1 MMDESFKY
9 SLFKVI
15 EILGEY
21 LSEVIFAGG
30 WAPLICYHYLV
41 GDKARTP
48 LLTQEFDL
56 MVGRRIRKSGKSLY
70 ETLRDA
76 GLHPEPRDSSPQPA
90 QIYTGEFEGHHLEL
104 EFFTP
109 MIGKGGD
116 RAVEVQDNL
125 LALPLRY
132 ADIIVSAA
140 TEVVIDDH
148 PLHNTTTPVTLL
160 VPSPGAFIFNKGL
173 TFTRRQATAKK
184 DKDLYYIF
192 DILARCPE
200 LRQEILEELSALKRS
215 SATYAKW
222 FKSFLKN
229 MADHFRDLDAR
240 GINMVFRQRPPNAF
254 PGLDDQQFRQ
264 HVFETFRIFNKEL
277 NQP

>member
-1 MMDESFKY
+1 VEKTFKH

-21 LSEVIFAGG
+21 LSEVVFAGG
-30 WAPLICYHYLV
+30 WAPLIYYHYLI

-56 MVGRRIRKSGKSLY
+56 MVERRIANRGKSLY
-70 ETLRDA
+70 ELLQDA
-76 GLHPEPRDSSPQPA
+76 GLHPEPRDSSPWPA
-90 QIYTGEFEGHHLEL
+90 QIYSGEIEGNHLEL

-109 MIGKGGD
+109 MTGRGGD

-132 ADIIVSAA
+132 ADIIVSAS

-148 PLHNTTTPVTLL
+148 PLHSVTTPVTLL

-173 TFTRRQATAKK
+173 TFSRRQVTAKK
-184 DKDLYYIF
+184 EKDLYYIF

-200 LRQEILEELSALKRS
+200 LRRGILEELGTIKRS
-215 SATYAKW
+215 STTHAKW

-229 MADHFRDLDAR
+229 MADYFGDPDAK
-240 GINMVFRQRPPNAF
+240 GIGMVFRQRPPSAF
-254 PGLDDQQFRQ
+254 PGLDDQQFSQ
-264 HVFETFRIFNKEL
+264 YVFGIFKEFIEEL
-277 NQP
+277 NR

>member
-1 MMDESFKY
+1 MEKTFKN
-9 SLFKVI
+9 SLFKVV

-21 LSEVIFAGG
+21 LSEVVFAGG
-30 WAPLICYHYLV
+30 WAPLIYYHYLI

-48 LLTQEFDL
+48 LLTKEFDL
-56 MVGRRIRKSGKSLY
+56 MVGRRIRSRGISLN
-70 ETLRDA
+70 EILRDA
-76 GLHPEPRDSSPQPA
+76 GLHPEPRDSSPWPA
-90 QIYTGEFEGHHLEL
+90 QVYTGEFEGHHLEL

-109 MIGKGGD
+109 MTGRGGD
-116 RAVEVQDNL
+116 RAIEVQDNL

-140 TEVVIDDH
+140 MEVVIGDH
-148 PLHNTTTPVTLL
+148 PLHSVTTPVTLR

-173 TFTRRQATAKK
+173 TFSRRQAASKK
-184 DKDLYYIF
+184 EKDLYYIF

-215 SATYAKW
+215 SATHAKW

-229 MADHFRDLDAR
+229 MTDYFRDLDAR
-240 GINMVFRQRPPNAF
+240 GINMVSRQRPPNAF

-264 HVFETFRIFNKEL
+264 YLFETFKEFIEEL
-277 NQP
+277 SLI

>member
-1 MMDESFKY
+1 MEKTFKN

-21 LSEVIFAGG
+21 LSEVVFAGG
-30 WAPLICYHYLV
+30 WAPLVYYHYLV

-56 MVGRRIRKSGKSLY
+56 MVGRRITNRGKNLY
-70 ETLRDA
+70 ELLQDA
-76 GLHPEPRDSSPQPA
+76 GLHPEPRDSSQHPA
-90 QIYTGEFEGHHLEL
+90 LIYSGEIEGNHLEL

-109 MIGKGGD
+109 MIGRGGD
-116 RAVEVQDNL
+116 RAIEVQDNL

-140 TEVVIDDH
+140 MEVVIDDH
-148 PLHNTTTPVTLL
+148 PLHSVTTPVMLL

-173 TFTRRQATAKK
+173 TFSRRQVTAKK
-184 DKDLYYIF
+184 EKDLYYIF

-200 LRQEILEELSALKRS
+200 LRQEILEGLGSLKRTN
-215 SATYAKW
+215 ATYAKW

-229 MADHFRDLDAR
+229 MADYFGSPNAK
-240 GINMVFRQRPPNAF
+240 GINMVFHQRPPNAF
-254 PGLDDQQFRQ
+254 PGLDGQQFRQ
-264 HVFETFRIFNKEL
+264 YVFEIFKGFIEEL
-277 NQP
+277 DLK

>member
-1 MMDESFKY
+1 MAFKH
-9 SLFKVI
+9 SLFKVV
-15 EILGEY
+15 EVLGEY
-21 LSEVIFAGG
+21 LSEIVFAGG
-30 WAPLICYHYLV
+30 WAPLIYYHYLI

-56 MVGRRIRKSGKSLY
+56 MVGRRVRKSGKSLY
-70 ETLRDA
+70 ELLQDA
-76 GLHPEPRDSSPQPA
+76 GLHPEPRDSSPRPA
-90 QIYTGEFEGHHLEL
+90 QIYSGEIEGNHLEL

-109 MIGKGGD
+109 MTGRGGD

-140 TEVVIDDH
+140 METVIDDH
-148 PLHNTTTPVTLL
+148 PLHSVTTPVTLL

-173 TFTRRQATAKK
+173 TFSRRQVTSKK
-184 DKDLYYIF
+184 EKDLYYIF

-215 SATYAKW
+215 SATHTKW
-222 FKSFLKN
+222 FKSFRKN
-229 MADHFRDLDAR
+229 MADDFGDLDAK

-254 PGLDDQQFRQ
+254 TGLDDQQFRQ
-264 HVFETFRIFNKEL
+264 YVFEIFKEFIEKL
-277 NQP
+277 DS